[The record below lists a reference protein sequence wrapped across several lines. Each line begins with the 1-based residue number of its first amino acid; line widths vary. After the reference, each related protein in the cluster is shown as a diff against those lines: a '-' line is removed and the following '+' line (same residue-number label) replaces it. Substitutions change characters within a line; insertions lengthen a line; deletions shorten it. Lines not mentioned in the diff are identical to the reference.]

1 MKRIKA
7 ACLLQTIIFQP
18 KDMYPSEFSRQQTR
32 REYEGYKA
40 LMDRRNTKYK
50 ILEENT
56 LPDGSIIIKIKKQ
69 NNQQPVGDYFN
80 D

>member
-7 ACLLQTIIFQP
+7 ACLLQTICFLP
-18 KDMYPSEFSRQQTR
+18 KDGYPSEFNRQQVQK
-32 REYEGYKA
+32 EYEGYKA
-40 LMDRRNTKYK
+40 LMERRGTKYK

-56 LPDGSIIIKIKKQ
+56 LENGTIVVKLKKQ
-69 NNQQPVGDYFN
+69 NNQQAVGDYF

>member
-7 ACLLQTIIFQP
+7 ACLLQTICFQP
-18 KDMYPSEFSRQQTR
+18 KDSYPSEFNKQQVQK
-32 REYEGYKA
+32 EYEGYKA
-40 LMDRRNTKYK
+40 QMNRRGVKFK

-56 LPDGSIIIKIKKQ
+56 QPDGSIIVKLKKQ
-69 NNQQPVGDYFN
+69 NNQQAVGDYF